1 MKETERNFIKE
12 VFIIC
17 LLTLGAIVVRCLL
30 FDADK
35 IIDTDS
41 VQYLTLAKNIM
52 NGAGFISDGSHY
64 PDIIRPPLYPVLV
77 GLFHLVIKD
86 LGLSGRLVSIVFGSL
101 LVILVYAITKK
112 LFGRLAAIFS
122 SIVVILHP
130 VFTSISLSAVTDAT
144 FAFFVNMAIFLG
156 WLSIDKKNN
165 KYFLLTGIIFG
176 VSYLSRQIGILF
188 FCGYFLFAIFWLK
201 RDGSLVDQI
210 VKNITVLLIGF
221 LILFIPYMAWVKN
234 YNGLWIE
241 PGFKFAEVQAQWE
254 VEVNKRLKGNNLPGN
269 GLPDEVRKY
278 EAIHHGLSDD
288 GKEIMLWEKMK
299 ESRSGDSPID
309 LSKQKLRNISYNLY
323 SLLNQAIPSIFPT
336 FLFFFMVFGIIG
348 QEWSKAILKKHLYL
362 AFFFVV
368 SILFVSLSHLE
379 ERYLVPSIIIAA
391 IWAGNGA
398 NNISDFCRNS
408 VKKTISKNYY
418 VVVCIFLLM
427 ASLLPGIY
435 KIHIKEKDEPVE
447 QKRAGLWLKINKPN
461 SVIMSR
467 KPQISFYAEG
477 KYVALPFASYR
488 DIMEFA
494 RVKNAKIMVVDERY
508 IPSAR
513 PELINL
519 LKEIEVPKVLR
530 LIYKDEEI
538 HDAKILLYE
547 IEYNQSQ

>member
-1 MKETERNFIKE
+1 MITKSEKVNCKYDPYAICLIAI
-12 VFIIC
+12 VAFIIRYMF
-17 LLTLGAIVVRCLL
+17 LGTE
-30 FDADK
+30 K

-52 NGAGFISDGSHY
+52 NGGGFISDGSHY

-86 LGLSGRLVSIVFGSL
+86 LELSGRLVSIVFGSL
-101 LVILVYAITKK
+101 LVILVYTITKNI
-112 LFGRLAAIFS
+112 FGRLAAIFS

-130 VFTSISLSAVTDAT
+130 VLTSISLSTVTDAT

-156 WLSIDKKNN
+156 WLSIDKKNS

-176 VSYLSRQIGILF
+176 VSYLSRQVGILF

-201 RDGSLVDQI
+201 WDGSLVNQI
-210 VKNITVLLIGF
+210 VKNIAVLLIGF

-241 PGFKFAEVQAQWE
+241 PGFKFVEVQAQWE
-254 VEVNKRLKGNNLPGN
+254 VEVNKRLKENNLPGN
-269 GLPDEVRKY
+269 GLSDEVRKY

-288 GKEIMLWEKMK
+288 GKEIMLWKKMK
-299 ESRSGDSPID
+299 ELGGDHSPIG
-309 LSKQKLRNISYNLY
+309 LNKQKLGSIYYNLY
-323 SLLNQAIPSIFPT
+323 SLINLAIPSIFPT

-435 KIHIKEKDEPVE
+435 KIHFKEKDEPLE
-447 QKRAGLWLKINKPN
+447 QKRAGLWLKENKPN
-461 SVIMSR
+461 SVVMSR

-477 KYVALPFASYR
+477 KYLVLPFASYR

-508 IPSAR
+508 IPSTR

-519 LKEIEVPKVLR
+519 LREIEVPKELR

-538 HDAKILLYE
+538 HGAKLLLYE
-547 IEYNQSQ
+547 IKHN